1 MLYAVLSDVH
11 ASLEAL
17 SAVLADARAAGAQ
30 SLVCCGDIVGYHAD
44 PEACIDLLRARGV
57 ACVAGNHD
65 RVAAGLCEP
74 EGFGPAAAR
83 AALWTRRRL
92 SADHRAFLAS
102 LPLARVIDGRFLLVH
117 AALHPSPNADLHLSS
132 AARLRRSIEPLGD
145 GRFGVRLAFFGHTHR
160 ALVHDARGALPLGET
175 MQLPDGRALLVNPG
189 SVGQPRDGDPRAAY
203 ALYDADARRL
213 SLRRV
218 PFDRRA
224 TLAAAARAGLAA
236 EAP

>member
-1 MLYAVLSDVH
+1 MLYAVLSDIH

-17 SAVLADARAAGAQ
+17 SAVLADARAQGAEA
-30 SLVCCGDIVGYHAD
+30 LVCCGDIVGYHAD
-44 PEACIDLLRARGV
+44 AEACIELLRERGA

-74 EGFGPAAAR
+74 EGFAPAAAR

-92 SADHRAFLAS
+92 SAEHRAFLAS

-117 AALHPSPNADLHLSS
+117 AALHPAPNADLHLSS
-132 AARLRRSIEPLGD
+132 AARLRCSIEQLGG

-160 ALVHDARGALPLGET
+160 PLVHDARGALALGET
-175 MQLPDGRALLVNPG
+175 MHLPDAPAILVNPG

-218 PFDRRA
+218 PFDGRA
-224 TLAAAARAGLAA
+224 TLAAAARAGLIV